1 MMQNGGFESLP
12 KQIVDRF
19 KDKGI
24 LEPQVWSAIRGALN
38 PKILVS
44 NLAEVFRMSDAQT
57 QEVLSSLGLSDLMA
71 HVGLDNSHSGGNQAA
86 GVDYFI
92 SETRTTPDPFPELMS
107 VVFSPPLDAPVKVDP
122 KLTSSVDSILKQVCS
137 SSDGDVFASL
147 YRKDVL
153 AYYREFISNDSKLI
167 DGYIAANFKS
177 FPKYIVNSGIGG
189 NEQFAH
195 FVSYLNNSNPDRKTT
210 WFVVDAS
217 RQLAELPEDATKE
230 NTLFMEYS
238 RSGKTEETVK
248 IHELTSRTLKRIV
261 YANSGPL
268 FELGKRDSNLVLSIP
283 EQVSGRFGRNKTPTL
298 LATMY
303 VCGMDVESFWQ
314 DIGAAINAFDLTS
327 GTSLPVLFA
336 KFIYLFQQLNGINHI
351 YLGYLGQTLKD
362 VADEFVQFWD
372 EGVNKNGNDLMM
384 SRYIG
389 LPRDS
394 HSVVEGILGNNKTKM
409 SIFLLQKDPSFG
421 KLPDFVLN
429 EVDPISPLH
438 LGVSLGEDEY
448 ILSEANFQ
456 RFSQVMPCI
465 KITLVGKPNLHHAAI
480 LGQLWADI
488 TYVYSKMMN
497 IDPGSN
503 PEVKFVR
510 DRSAELLAE
519 YTKTKK

>member
-1 MMQNGGFESLP
+1 MQSGGLESLP
-12 KQIVDRF
+12 QQIVEHLKDR
-19 KDKGI
+19 GV
-24 LEPQVWSAIRGALN
+24 LEPQVWSAVRGALN

-44 NLAEVFRMSDAQT
+44 NLAEVFRMSESQT
-57 QEVLSSLGLSDLMA
+57 KEVLSSLGLSDLMA
-71 HVGLDNSHSGGNQAA
+71 RIGLDAPTSGRPRGE
-86 GVDYFI
+86 GLDYFI
-92 SETRTTPDPFPELMS
+92 SGDRTTPAPFSDLMS
-107 VVFSPPLDAPVKVDP
+107 VVFSPPLETSIKVDP
-122 KLTSSVDSILKQVCS
+122 KLISSVDSILKHVCS
-137 SSDGDVFASL
+137 SSSDDVFASL
-147 YRKDVL
+147 YRQDVL
-153 AYYREFISNDSKLI
+153 AYYREFISNDSRLI
-167 DGYIAANFKS
+167 NDYIAANFKE
-177 FPKYIVNSGIGG
+177 FPKYVVNSGIGG

-195 FVSYLNNSNPDRKTT
+195 FVSYLNNSNPDRKALWIVT
-210 WFVVDAS
+210 DSS
-217 RQLAELPEDATKE
+217 RQLAALPEDATEE

-248 IHELTSRTLKRIV
+248 IHELTSRSLKRIV

-268 FELGKRDSNLVLSIP
+268 FDLGKRDGNLILSIP

-303 VCGMDVESFWQ
+303 VCGMDTESFWK
-314 DIGAAINAFDLTS
+314 DIDTAIKEFDLTS
-327 GTSLPVLFA
+327 SNSLPVLIA
-336 KFIYLFQQLNGINHI
+336 KFIYMFQQMNGINHI
-351 YLGYLGQTLKD
+351 YLGYLGKSLMD

-394 HSVVEGILGNNKTKM
+394 HSVVEGILGNSKNKM
-409 SIFLLQKDPSFG
+409 GIFLFQKDPSFG
-421 KLPDFVLN
+421 KLPGFVLG
-429 EVDPISPLH
+429 EVDSISSLH
-438 LGVSLGEDEY
+438 KGIVLGEDET
-448 ILSEANFQ
+448 ILTEANFQ

-465 KITLVGKPNLHHAAI
+465 KITLLGKPNLHHAAI

-488 TYVYSKMMN
+488 TYVYSKIMN

-519 YTKTKK
+519 YAKTKK